1 MVWLEVLI
9 AKYYVLVL
17 LLLYQHLWINKTM
30 KLDQFL
36 KWHNLVSSGGEA
48 KTFIKSGYVK
58 VNGKIETRRGRK
70 LIRGDK
76 VMFLKNELI
85 FE

>member
-1 MVWLEVLI
+1 
-9 AKYYVLVL
+9 
-17 LLLYQHLWINKTM
+17 M

-36 KWHNLVSSGGEA
+36 KWNNLVLSGGEA
-48 KTFIKSGYVK
+48 KKCIQSGLVK
-58 VNGKIETRRGRK
+58 VNGEIEMRRGRK
-70 LIRGDK
+70 LGKGDK

>member
-1 MVWLEVLI
+1 
-9 AKYYVLVL
+9 
-17 LLLYQHLWINKTM
+17 M

-36 KWHNLVSSGGEA
+36 KWHNIASSGGEA
-48 KTFIKSGYVK
+48 KIFIKSGQVK
-58 VNGKIETRRGRK
+58 VNGLIELKRGRK
-70 LIRGDK
+70 LAKGDK

>member
-1 MVWLEVLI
+1 MELFARYSVKVLI
-9 AKYYVLVL
+9 LF
-17 LLLYQHLWINKTM
+17 YQHLRFIKTM

-36 KWHNLVSSGGEA
+36 KWHNFVSSGGEA
-48 KTFIKSGYVK
+48 KNIIKSGLVK
-58 VNGKIETRRGRK
+58 VNGEIEIRRGRK
-70 LIRGDK
+70 LVKGDK